1 MENTSFYNKISQV
14 AFKDILEFLVHNN
27 TEISLKVF
35 GNYIK
40 TNIDAIKDEKQFRI
54 QKFSS
59 SDFSDEPV
67 TGAFQIKDDCYF
79 FKSLLTNY
87 GSDFAID
94 IPTDIYQLQRRND
107 YRVVMPIGVVYK
119 CKLLTVNEV
128 NNLLSVEIRDLS
140 LGGCLIAL
148 PGMSSELKAADKIE
162 LFLQLDKFE
171 FQKLQLEVK
180 HIKFIESQNTTSVGA
195 AFLDPESDV
204 RSQLLGLLMHL
215 DRVKHRKTD

>member
-1 MENTSFYNKISQV
+1 
-14 AFKDILEFLVHNN
+14 
-27 TEISLKVF
+27 
-35 GNYIK
+35 
-40 TNIDAIKDEKQFRI
+40 
-54 QKFSS
+54 
-59 SDFSDEPV
+59 
-67 TGAFQIKDDCYF
+67 
-79 FKSLLTNY
+79 
-87 GSDFAID
+87 
-94 IPTDIYQLQRRND
+94 
-107 YRVVMPIGVVYK
+107 MPIGVVYK